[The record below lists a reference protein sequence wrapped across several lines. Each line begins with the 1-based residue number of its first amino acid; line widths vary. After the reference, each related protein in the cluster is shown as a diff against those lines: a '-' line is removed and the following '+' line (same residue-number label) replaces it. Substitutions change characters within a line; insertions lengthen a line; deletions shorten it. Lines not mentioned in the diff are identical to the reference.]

1 MVIGADFSGRVG
13 EAKRGNDKR
22 NGERQMLVDFVKIFK
37 MAMMN
42 TFKKD

>member
-13 EAKRGNDKR
+13 EAKRGNKER
-22 NGERQMLVDFVKIFK
+22 NGERQMLVDFVKMIK
-37 MAMMN
+37 MAMIN